1 MTKRKLILDCDP
13 GHDDAIAILL
23 AAGSPEIELLAI
35 TTVHGNQTLPKTTL
49 NARRVCTVAG
59 MTGVP
64 IVAGMAGP
72 LVRDPIVAADIHGE
86 SGIDGPIWPE
96 PTVPQTPGHAV
107 DVIIDSVKKWP
118 GEVTLIAVGSLT
130 NVAMAILRE
139 HEISGLIKEIV
150 IMGGTHQESNVT
162 PAAEFNIFADAEAA
176 RIVLRSGAPVTMV
189 ALDLS
194 HQATADSDVV
204 DRFRKIGGPVSDMV
218 VALLEFFGRTYRDK
232 FGLEAPPVHDP
243 LAVAKV
249 IDPTVFTTRFIH
261 VDVETKGELTYG
273 RTVCDFYGVT
283 GRKPNVHFGVKLNRE
298 RFWDL
303 VLDAVTRLEAASRN
317 FLKKGE

>member
-23 AAGSPEIELLAI
+23 AAGSPETELLAI

-49 NARRVCTVAG
+49 NAQRVCTVAG
-59 MTGVP
+59 ITGVP
-64 IVAGMAGP
+64 IVPGMAGP
-72 LVRDPIVAADIHGE
+72 LVRQQIVAADIHGE
-86 SGIDGPIWPE
+86 SGIDGPAWPE
-96 PTVPQTPGHAV
+96 PTVSRAPGHAV
-107 DVIIDSVKKWP
+107 DVIIDYVKKWP
-118 GEVTLIAVGSLT
+118 GEVTLVAVGPLT

-139 HEISGLIKEIV
+139 PEIAGLVREIV
-150 IMGGTHQESNVT
+150 IMGGTHKESNVT

-204 DRFRKIGGPVSDMV
+204 ARFRQIEGPVAQMV
-218 VALLEFFGRTYRDK
+218 VALLDFFGRTYREK
-232 FGLEAPPVHDP
+232 FGFDAPPVHDP
-243 LAVAKV
+243 IAVARV
-249 IDPTVFTTRFIH
+249 IDPAVFTTSFIN
-261 VDVETKGELTYG
+261 VEVETRGELTYG

-283 GRKPNVHFGVKLNRE
+283 GRKPNVHFGMDLDRE

-303 VLDAVTRLEAASRN
+303 VVEAVLSLEARGRILAH
-317 FLKKGE
+317 